1 MGPTASGLPL
11 FGVTSSAWLTPL
23 WVVAVGA
30 AVALAALFLVAL
42 VLRATA
48 PKVAAIAQT
57 TAKEG
62 VSQPVF
68 YVLLVVGIFLL
79 MLFPFVCSN
88 TMGEDI
94 KVLKTDGLTL
104 IKVLAIVLALWTASI
119 SISDEIEGR
128 TALTLLSKPVGRRQL
143 ILGKFLGILVP
154 VVILFIIL
162 GAIFLASV
170 SYKLSYDARENSTT
184 APEWMDCQQQMLEV
198 VPGLTLSFMEA
209 MILASISVAIST
221 RLPVIPN
228 LVICSS
234 IYVLGHLVPM
244 VLKSR
249 AGEFALVH
257 FTGRLIAAV
266 LPGLDHFNM
275 ESLVAAEKQLP
286 LSYLLLSGAY
296 CALYC
301 TVALLVALLLF
312 EDRDLA

>member
-1 MGPTASGLPL
+1 MGLTGSGFPL
-11 FGVTSSAWLTPL
+11 LGVTSVWLAPL
-23 WVVAVGA
+23 WTVAVGA
-30 AVALAALFLVAL
+30 AASLGVLLVVGL
-42 VLRATA
+42 LLRVGA

-62 VSQPVF
+62 LSQPLF
-68 YVLLVVGIFLL
+68 YVLLAVGIFLL
-79 MLFPFVCSN
+79 LLFPFVCAN

-104 IKVLAIVLALWTASI
+104 IKILAIVLALWTASV

-128 TALTLLSKPVGRRQL
+128 TALTLLSKPVARWQL

-154 VVILFIIL
+154 VAILFIIL

-170 SYKLSYDARENSTT
+170 SYKVAYDARENSLPD
-184 APEWMDCQQQMLEV
+184 PESKDCWNEMLQV
-198 VPGLTLSFMEA
+198 SPGLAVSFMEA
-209 MILASISVAIST
+209 MILVSVSVAIST

-228 LVICSS
+228 LVICAS
-234 IYVLGHLVPM
+234 IYVLGHLVSM
-244 VLKSR
+244 VLNSR

-266 LPGLDHFNM
+266 LPVLDHFNM
-275 ESLVAAEKQLP
+275 ESLVSQGHQLP
-286 LSYLLLSGAY
+286 WSYLLLLGAY
-296 CALYC
+296 SVFYS